1 MPHFGTVAAARR
13 LSIWAT
19 GDTPVLSIVSP
30 VVSPASLLGKEVKQ
44 STVAWNVLTM
54 A

>member
-1 MPHFGTVAAARR
+1 MPHFGTVAAARSAAER
-13 LSIWAT
+13 YIGVVNFLCLFA
-19 GDTPVLSIVSP
+19 PV
-30 VVSPASLLGKEVKQ
+30 SLWGKEVKQ